1 MGGNVDLS
9 LVQNLFNFMSNNI
22 FGIIYLFAAVEIYLI
37 ISMYYMMKKHER
49 VLVDVSNNLIKGFK
63 DAPDYDS
70 NQNVHEKIQSTLD
83 FINQKITTDES
94 LISEFAINAKT
105 ISQRPLYTRHYRI
118 ETFASIIST
127 LVQVFPLL
135 GILGTILAIAQTAL
149 GKGAI
154 DVSALSSAFV
164 LAMDTTI
171 LGITFSII
179 FMIVESTFGPKIER
193 IITESFDYKQLVTRI
208 NLSK

>member
-1 MGGNVDLS
+1 MDTS

-22 FGIIYLFAAVEIYLI
+22 FGIIYVFAAVEIYLI
-37 ISMYYMMKKHER
+37 VAIYYMMKKHEK
-49 VLVDVSNNLIKGFK
+49 VLVDVSNNLTKGFK

-70 NQNVHEKIQSTLD
+70 TQNVHEKIQTSLD
-83 FINQKITTDES
+83 FINNKITTDE
-94 LISEFAINAKT
+94 EFRDQFAKNANK
-105 ISQRPLYTRHYRI
+105 ISQRPFYSRHYKI
-118 ETFASIIST
+118 EIFASVIST

-135 GILGTILAIAQTAL
+135 GILGTILAIAQTAM

-154 DVSALSSAFV
+154 DVSQLSSAFV

-179 FMIVESTFGPKIER
+179 FMVIESTFGPKIER
-193 IITESFDYKQLVTRI
+193 IITESLNYKQIVTRI
-208 NLSK
+208 NMTE